1 MSRFDKPLAGGQI
14 QRTGVYM
21 GRKEDNIKKATE
33 VMYILP
39 QIRNLCIAAHIDHG
53 KTTLSDNLI
62 AGAGMMSSELAGS
75 ARVLDFDDQESARGI
90 TINAASASMVH
101 DVDDVPYLI
110 NLIDTPG
117 HVDFGG
123 DVTRAMR
130 AVDGCFIL
138 ACAVEGPMPQTETV
152 VRQALKEKVKPVL
165 FINKVDRLINE
176 LQVTPEDMMTRFS
189 ETIKQVN
196 RLIKQFAPDEFK
208 KSWQV
213 SVADGTVAFGSA
225 YHNWGITVPYM
236 AKSGI
241 SFTDIFAY
249 CNDENQVELATKA
262 PVHEVLLD
270 MAVSKLPGP
279 VEAQPYRIPNIWNG
293 DIDSPMGKSMAN
305 CDPEAELAMMIT
317 KIWMDPHAGEV
328 AVGRLY
334 SGSIAQGETVYAIG
348 AAKPERVQQ
357 VSMMVGGDRIT
368 VPKVVAGN
376 IAALTGIRSAAAGI
390 TLSRDKDFIPFEAIR
405 HYSDP
410 VVTVAVEPRSMKD
423 LPKFIDAL
431 RSLAKA
437 DASLQITTNQETGEA
452 LLAGM
457 GELHLEITVYRIE
470 EEQNIKVKVSP
481 PIVVYREG
489 IEGSNRGHP
498 FEGKSPNRH
507 NRFFFEI
514 EALSEEVVAALRA
527 GDLGDGPVR
536 PNDAK
541 ETGNKFG
548 ELGMNKDLMRKI
560 YAINGTNVLVNDTKG
575 IQGLHET
582 RELIIEA
589 FKEVCT
595 KGPVADEP
603 VQGMF
608 VRLTDAKLHEDA
620 IHRGP
625 AQTIPAVRNGI
636 KGAMLR
642 ARTVI
647 LEPMQK
653 AFVSVPNDWLG
664 QVTREVT
671 NRRGIIEDMPSDGE
685 VTTVVGVLPIAET
698 FGFSND
704 IRAASQG
711 RAIWN
716 TENLGFQILPPQ
728 LFDKVVA
735 EIRTRKGLKPEPNSI
750 GYYSE

>member
-1 MSRFDKPLAGGQI
+1 
-14 QRTGVYM
+14 M

-33 VMYILP
+33 VMHILP

-62 AGAGMMSSELAGS
+62 AGAGMMSEDLAGKS
-75 ARVLDFDDQESARGI
+75 RVLDFDEQESARGI

-101 DVDDVPYLI
+101 NVEGTDFLI

-176 LQVTPEDMMTRFS
+176 LQVTPEDMMERFK
-189 ETIKQVN
+189 ETITKVN
-196 RLIKQFAPDEFK
+196 KLIRQFAPEEK
-208 KSWQV
+208 RKEWQV
-213 SVADGTVAFGSA
+213 SVGDGTVAFGSA

-241 SFTDIFAY
+241 SFKDIFEF
-249 CNDENQVELATKA
+249 CHNEQQKELAQKA

-270 MAVSKLPGP
+270 MAVTKLPGP
-279 VEAQPYRIPNIWNG
+279 VEAQPYRIPNIWSG
-293 DIDSPMGKSMAN
+293 DLESTIGKAMMS

-334 SGSIAQGETVYAIG
+334 SGAINQGESVYAIG
-348 AAKPERVQQ
+348 AAKAERVQQ

-376 IAALTGIRSAAAGI
+376 IAAITGIRSAAAGV
-390 TLSRDKDFIPFEAIR
+390 TLSRDKDFTPFEAIR

-410 VVTVAVEPRSMKD
+410 VVTVAVEPKSMKD

-431 RSLAKA
+431 RSLAKS
-437 DASLQITTNQETGEA
+437 DASLQVRTDQETGEA

-457 GELHLEITVYRIE
+457 GELHLEITVYRLE

-481 PIVVYREG
+481 PIVVYRESV
-489 IEGSNRGHP
+489 EGNNKGRP

-507 NRFFFEI
+507 NRFMMEC
-514 EALSEEVVAALRA
+514 EPLPAEVISALRE
-527 GDLGDGPVR
+527 GHFGNGTIR
-536 PNDAK
+536 SGDAK

-548 ELGMNKDLMRKI
+548 EFGMDKDMMRKI
-560 YAINGTNVLVNDTKG
+560 YAIHDTNVLVNDTKG

-589 FKEVCT
+589 FNEVCK
-595 KGPVADEP
+595 KGPIADEP
-603 VQGMF
+603 VTGMM
-608 VRLTDAKLHEDA
+608 VRLVDAKLHEDA

-636 KGAMLR
+636 KGAMMR

-647 LEPMQK
+647 MEPMQRSH
-653 AFVSVPNDWLG
+653 VSVPNDWLG
-664 QVTREVT
+664 QVTREIT
-671 NRRGIIEDMPSDGE
+671 NRRGIIEDMPSEGE
-685 VTTVVGVLPIAET
+685 ATTVIGTLPIAET

-711 RAIWN
+711 RAVWN
-716 TENLGFQILPPQ
+716 SENTGFEMLPPQ
-728 LFDKVVA
+728 LFDKVVG
-735 EIRTRKGLKPEPNSI
+735 EIRTRKGLKPEPNPES
-750 GYYSE
+750 YYAD

>member
-1 MSRFDKPLAGGQI
+1 MSRFDKPLVGGQE
-14 QRTGVYM
+14 QRTGANM

-33 VMYILP
+33 VMNILP

-75 ARVLDFDDQESARGI
+75 ARVLDFDDQEAARGI

-101 DVDDVPYLI
+101 DVEGVPYLI

-176 LQVTPEDMMTRFS
+176 LQVTPEDMMARFS
-189 ETIKQVN
+189 DTIKQVN
-196 RLIKQFAPDEFK
+196 RLIKQFAPEEFK

-249 CNDENQVELATKA
+249 CNDENQEELATKA

-279 VEAQPYRIPNIWNG
+279 QEAQPYRIPNIWNG
-293 DIDSPMGKSMAN
+293 DIESPMGKAMVN
-305 CDPEAELAMMIT
+305 CDPDAELAMMIT

-334 SGSIAQGETVYAIG
+334 AGSIAQGETVYAIG

-368 VPKVVAGN
+368 VPRVVAGN

-390 TLSRDKDFIPFEAIR
+390 TLSRDKDFIPFEPIR

-489 IEGSNRGHP
+489 IEGSNRGHA

-548 ELGMNKDLMRKI
+548 ELGMERDLMRKI
-560 YAINGTNVLVNDTKG
+560 YAIHGTNVLVNDTKG

>member
-1 MSRFDKPLAGGQI
+1 
-14 QRTGVYM
+14 M

-33 VMYILP
+33 VMHILP

-62 AGAGMMSSELAGS
+62 AGAGMMSEDLAGKS
-75 ARVLDFDDQESARGI
+75 RVLDFDEQESARGI

-101 DVDDVPYLI
+101 SVEGTDYLI

-176 LQVTPEDMMTRFS
+176 LQVTPEDMMERFK
-189 ETIKQVN
+189 ETITKVN
-196 RLIKQFAPDEFK
+196 KLIRQFAPEEK
-208 KSWQV
+208 KKEWQV
-213 SVADGTVAFGSA
+213 SVGDGTVAFGSA

-241 SFTDIFAY
+241 SFKDIFEY
-249 CNDENQVELATKA
+249 CNNEQQRELAQKA

-270 MAVSKLPGP
+270 MAVTKLPGP
-279 VEAQPYRIPNIWNG
+279 VEAQPYRIPNIWTG
-293 DIDSPMGKSMAN
+293 DLETPIGKAMIS

-334 SGSIAQGETVYAIG
+334 SGAINQGESVYAIG

-376 IAALTGIRSAAAGI
+376 IAAITGIRSAAAGV
-390 TLSRDKDFIPFEAIR
+390 TLSRDKDFTPFEAIR

-410 VVTVAVEPRSMKD
+410 VVTVAVEPKSMKD

-431 RSLAKA
+431 RSLAKS
-437 DASLQITTNQETGEA
+437 DASLQVMTNQETGEA

-457 GELHLEITVYRIE
+457 GELHLEITVYRLE

-481 PIVVYREG
+481 PIVVYRESV
-489 IEGSNRGHP
+489 EGNNKGRS

-507 NRFFFEI
+507 NRFMMEC
-514 EALSEEVVAALRA
+514 EPLSAEVVAALRE
-527 GDLGDGPVR
+527 GHFGNGTIR
-536 PNDAK
+536 SGDAK
-541 ETGNKFG
+541 EVGSKFG
-548 ELGMNKDLMRKI
+548 EFGMDKDLMRKI

-589 FKEVCT
+589 FNEVCK

-603 VQGMF
+603 VMGMM
-608 VRLTDAKLHEDA
+608 VRLVDAKLHEDA

-642 ARTVI
+642 ARTV
-647 LEPMQK
+647 LMEPMQRSH
-653 AFVSVPNDWLG
+653 VSVPNDWLG
-664 QVTREVT
+664 QVTREIT
-671 NRRGIIEDMPSDGE
+671 NRRGIIEDMPSEGE
-685 VTTVVGVLPIAET
+685 ATTVIGTLPVAET

-711 RAIWN
+711 RAVWN
-716 TENLGFQILPPQ
+716 SENIGFEMLPPQ
-728 LFDKVVA
+728 LFDKVVG
-735 EIRTRKGLKPEPNSI
+735 EIRTRKGLKPEPNPES
-750 GYYSE
+750 YYAD

>member
-1 MSRFDKPLAGGQI
+1 
-14 QRTGVYM
+14 M

-33 VMYILP
+33 VMHVLP

-62 AGAGMMSSELAGS
+62 AGAGMMSSDLAGA
-75 ARVLDFDDQESARGI
+75 ARVLDFDEQESARGI

-101 DVDDVPYLI
+101 EVEGTDFLI

-176 LQVTPEDMMTRFS
+176 LQVTPEDMMERFKG
-189 ETIKQVN
+189 TIAKVN
-196 RLIKQFAPDEFK
+196 KLIKQFAPPEFK

-213 SVADGTVAFGSA
+213 DVGSGTVAFGSA

-236 AKSGI
+236 QKSGI
-241 SFTDIFAY
+241 SFKDIFQY
-249 CNDENQVELATKA
+249 CNDENQKELAQKA

-270 MAVSKLPGP
+270 MAVTKLPSP
-279 VEAQPYRIPNIWNG
+279 VESQPYRIPNIWTG
-293 DIDSPMGKSMAN
+293 DLESDVGKSMIN

-328 AVGRLY
+328 AVGRIY
-334 SGSIAQGETVYAIG
+334 SGAISQGESVFAIG
-348 AAKPERVQQ
+348 AAKAERVQQ

-376 IAALTGIRSAAAGI
+376 IAAITGIRSAAAGV
-390 TLSRDKDFIPFEAIR
+390 TLSRDKDFTPFEAIR
-405 HYSDP
+405 HYSEP
-410 VVTVAVEPRSMKD
+410 VVTVAVEPKSMKD

-431 RSLAKA
+431 RALAKS
-437 DASLQITTNQETGEA
+437 DASLQVTTNQETGEA

-489 IEGSNRGHP
+489 VEGNNHGNP

-507 NRFFFEI
+507 NRFYFEVEQLPNEVI
-514 EALSEEVVAALRA
+514 NALKS

-536 PNDAK
+536 TKEAK
-541 ETGNKFG
+541 EVGNKFG
-548 ELGMNKDLMRKI
+548 EYGMDKDLMRKI

-575 IQGLHET
+575 IQNLHET

-589 FKEVCT
+589 FNEVCV
-595 KGPVADEP
+595 KGPIADEP
-603 VQGMF
+603 VQGMM
-608 VRLTDAKLHEDA
+608 VRLVDAKLHEDA

-636 KGAMLR
+636 KGAMMR
-642 ARTVI
+642 ARTII
-647 LEPMQK
+647 LEPLQK

-671 NRRGIIEDMPSDGE
+671 NRRGIIEDMPSDGD
-685 VTTVVGVLPIAET
+685 VTTVVGIIPIAET

-711 RAIWN
+711 RAVWN
-716 TENLGFQILPPQ
+716 TENLGFRSTTTTI
-728 LFDKVVA
+728 
-735 EIRTRKGLKPEPNSI
+735 I
-750 GYYSE
+750 

>member
-1 MSRFDKPLAGGQI
+1 
-14 QRTGVYM
+14 M

-33 VMYILP
+33 VMHILP

-62 AGAGMMSSELAGS
+62 AGAGMMSSDLAGA
-75 ARVLDFDDQESARGI
+75 ARVLDFDEQESARGI

-101 DVDDVPYLI
+101 AVDGTDFLI

-176 LQVTPEDMMTRFS
+176 LQVTPEDMLKRFE
-189 ETIKQVN
+189 ETITKVN
-196 RLIKQFAPDEFK
+196 RLIKQFAPEEFK
-208 KSWQV
+208 KTWQV
-213 SVADGTVAFGSA
+213 SVMDGTVAFGSA
-225 YHNWGITVPYM
+225 YHNWGITIPYM
-236 AKSGI
+236 KKSGV
-241 SFTDIFAY
+241 SMTEIFEY
-249 CNDENQVELATKA
+249 CNNEDQKTLASKA

-270 MAVSKLPGP
+270 MAVTKLPGP
-279 VEAQPYRIPNIWNG
+279 VEAQPYRIPNIWTG
-293 DIDSPMGKSMAN
+293 DLDSTIGKAMIG

-328 AVGRLY
+328 AVGRIY
-334 SGSIAQGETVYAIG
+334 SGAIAQGESVFAIG
-348 AAKPERVQQ
+348 ASKAERVQQ

-376 IAALTGIRSAAAGI
+376 IAAITGIRSAAAGV
-390 TLSRDKDFIPFEAIR
+390 TLSRDKDFTPFEAIR

-410 VVTVAVEPRSMKD
+410 VVTVAVEPKSMKD

-431 RSLAKA
+431 RSLAKSE
-437 DASLQITTNQETGEA
+437 ASLKVTTNQETGEA

-470 EEQNIKVKVSP
+470 EEQNIKVSVSP

-489 IEGSNRGHP
+489 LQGSNRGRP

-507 NRFFFEI
+507 NRFFFEV
-514 EALSEEVVAALRA
+514 EPLTPEVVAALRS
-527 GDLGDGPVR
+527 GEFKEGTVR

-541 ETGNKFG
+541 EVGNKFG
-548 ELGMNKDLMRKI
+548 TLGMDKDLMRKI

-589 FKEVCT
+589 FNEVCV
-595 KGPVADEP
+595 KGPIADEP

-625 AQTIPAVRNGI
+625 AQTIPAVRNGL
-636 KGAMLR
+636 KGAMMR
-642 ARTVI
+642 AKTII

-671 NRRGIIEDMPSDGE
+671 NRRGIIEDMPSEGE

-711 RAIWN
+711 RAVWN
-716 TENLGFQILPPQ
+716 TENLGFEMLPPQ

-735 EIRTRKGLKPEPNSI
+735 QIRTRKGLKPEPNSES
-750 GYYSE
+750 YYSD

>member
-1 MSRFDKPLAGGQI
+1 
-14 QRTGVYM
+14 M
-21 GRKEDNIKKATE
+21 GRKEDNIKKARE
-33 VMYILP
+33 VMHVLP

-62 AGAGMMSSELAGS
+62 AGAGMMSSDLAGA
-75 ARVLDFDDQESARGI
+75 ARVLDFDEQESARGI

-101 DVDDVPYLI
+101 QHETTDYLI

-176 LQVTPEDMMTRFS
+176 LQVTPEDMMERFKG
-189 ETIKQVN
+189 TIQKVN
-196 RLIKQFAPDEFK
+196 KLIRQFAPEQYK
-208 KSWQV
+208 KEWQV
-213 SVADGTVAFGSA
+213 DVASGTVAFGSA

-241 SFTDIFAY
+241 SFKQIFEY
-249 CNDENQVELATKA
+249 CNNEDQKTLAQKA

-270 MAVSKLPGP
+270 MAVTKLPSP
-279 VEAQPYRIPNIWNG
+279 IQAQEYRIPNIWTG
-293 DIDSPMGKSMAN
+293 DLESEVGQAMLK
-305 CDPEAELAMMIT
+305 CDPEGELAMMIT

-334 SGSIAQGETVYAIG
+334 SGAINQGESVYAIG

-357 VSMMVGGDRIT
+357 VSMMVGPDRIT
-368 VPKVVAGN
+368 VPTVVAGN
-376 IAALTGIRSAAAGI
+376 IAAITGIRSAAAGV
-390 TLSRDKDFIPFEAIR
+390 TLSRDKDFTPFEAIR

-410 VVTVAVEPRSMKD
+410 VVTVAVEPKNMKD

-437 DASLQITTNQETGEA
+437 DASLQVTTNQETGEA

-457 GELHLEITVYRIE
+457 GELHLEITVFRIE
-470 EEQNIKVKVSP
+470 EEQNIQVKVSP
-481 PIVVYREG
+481 PIVVYRES
-489 IEGSNRGHP
+489 IEGNNHGRP

-507 NRFFFEI
+507 NRFYI
-514 EALSEEVVAALRA
+514 EVEPLSPEVLQGLRE
-527 GDLGDGPVR
+527 GVFGDGPVR
-536 PNDAK
+536 PK
-541 ETGNKFG
+541 ETKEIGDRFG
-548 ELGMNKDLMRKI
+548 EYGMDRDMMRKI

-575 IQGLHET
+575 IQALHET

-589 FKEVCT
+589 FNEVCK

-603 VQGMF
+603 MMGML
-608 VRLTDAKLHEDA
+608 VRLVDAKLHEDA

-625 AQTIPAVRNGI
+625 AQTIPAVRNGL
-636 KGAMLR
+636 KGAILR
-642 ARTVI
+642 ARAI
-647 LEPMQK
+647 LKEPMQK
-653 AFVSVPNDWLG
+653 AFISVPNDWLG

-671 NRRGIIEDMPSDGE
+671 NRRGIIEDMPSEGD
-685 VTTVVGVLPIAET
+685 VTTVVGIIPVGET

-711 RAIWN
+711 RAVWN
-716 TENLGFQILPPQ
+716 TENMGFENLPPQ
-728 LFDKVVA
+728 LFDKIVG
-735 EIRTRKGLKPEPNSI
+735 EIRTRKGLKPEPNPES
-750 GYYSE
+750 YYAE

>member
-1 MSRFDKPLAGGQI
+1 
-14 QRTGVYM
+14 M

-33 VMYILP
+33 VMHILP

-62 AGAGMMSSELAGS
+62 AGAGMMSSDLAGA
-75 ARVLDFDDQESARGI
+75 ARVLDFDEQESARGI

-101 DVDDVPYLI
+101 AVEGTDYLI

-176 LQVTPEDMMTRFS
+176 LQVTPEDMMERFKG
-189 ETIKQVN
+189 TITKVN
-196 RLIKQFAPDEFK
+196 RLIKQFAPEEFK

-241 SFTDIFAY
+241 SFTDIFQY
-249 CNDENQVELATKA
+249 CNDENQKELAQKA

-270 MAVSKLPGP
+270 MAVTKLPGP
-279 VEAQPYRIPNIWNG
+279 VEAQPYRIPNIWTG
-293 DIDSPMGKSMAN
+293 DLDSEIGKSMMS
-305 CDPEAELAMMIT
+305 CDPDAELAMMIT

-328 AVGRLY
+328 AVGRVY
-334 SGSIAQGETVYAIG
+334 SGAISQGESVFAIG

-376 IAALTGIRSAAAGI
+376 IAALTGIRSAAAGV
-390 TLSRDKDFIPFEAIR
+390 TLSRDKDFTPFEAIR

-410 VVTVAVEPRSMKD
+410 VVTVAVEPKSMKD

-437 DASLQITTNQETGEA
+437 DASLQVTTNQETGEA

-489 IEGSNRGHP
+489 IEGNNHGRA

-507 NRFFFEI
+507 NRFYFEVESLSTEVV
-514 EALSEEVVAALRA
+514 EALRSGE
-527 GDLGDGPVR
+527 LGNGPVR
-536 PNDAK
+536 TSDAK
-541 ETGNKFG
+541 EVGNKFG
-548 ELGMNKDLMRKI
+548 AFGMDKDLMRKI

-589 FKEVCT
+589 FNEVCN
-595 KGPVADEP
+595 KGPIADEP

-608 VRLTDAKLHEDA
+608 VRLVDAKLHEDA

-625 AQTIPAVRNGI
+625 AQTIPAVRNGL
-636 KGAMLR
+636 KGAMVR
-642 ARTVI
+642 AGTVI

-671 NRRGIIEDMPSDGE
+671 NRRGIIEDMPSEGE

-711 RAIWN
+711 RAVWN
-716 TENLGFQILPPQ
+716 TENLGFEPLPKM
-728 LFDKVVA
+728 LFDKVVSS
-735 EIRTRKGLKPEPNSI
+735 IRTRKGLKPEPNPES
-750 GYYSE
+750 YYSD

>member
-1 MSRFDKPLAGGQI
+1 
-14 QRTGVYM
+14 M

-33 VMYILP
+33 VMHDLP
-39 QIRNLCIAAHIDHG
+39 NIRNLCIAAHIDHG

-62 AGAGMMSSELAGS
+62 AGAGMMSNELAGA
-75 ARVLDFDDQESARGI
+75 ARVLDFDEQESARGI

-101 DVDDVPYLI
+101 SVEGKDYLI

-176 LQVTPEDMMTRFS
+176 LQVTPEDMMERFKG
-189 ETIKQVN
+189 TIQKVN
-196 RLIKQFAPDEFK
+196 KLIKQFAPGEFK
-208 KSWQV
+208 KEWQV
-213 SVADGTVAFGSA
+213 DVASGTVAFGSA

-236 AKSGI
+236 QKSGI
-241 SFTDIFAY
+241 SFKDIFEY
-249 CNDENQVELATKA
+249 CNNENQKELAQKA

-270 MAVSKLPGP
+270 MAVSKLPSP
-279 VEAQPYRIPNIWNG
+279 INAQPYRIPNIWTG
-293 DIDSPMGKSMAN
+293 DIQSSIGQAMVK
-305 CDPEAELAMMIT
+305 CDPEAELAMMVT

-328 AVGRLY
+328 AVGRVY
-334 SGSIAQGETVYAIG
+334 SGSINQGEQIFAIG
-348 AAKPERVQQ
+348 AAKAERVQQ
-357 VSMMVGGDRIT
+357 VSMMVGADRIA

-376 IAALTGIRSAAAGI
+376 IAAITGIRSAAAGV
-390 TLSRDKDFIPFEAIR
+390 TLSRDKDFTPFEAIR

-410 VVTVAVEPRSMKD
+410 VVTVAVEPKSMKD

-437 DASLQITTNQETGEA
+437 DASLQVTTNQETGEA

-489 IEGSNRGHP
+489 IQSNNHGNP

-507 NRFFFEI
+507 NRFYFEV
-514 EALSEEVVAALRA
+514 EALSEEVVQGLRS
-527 GDLGDGPVR
+527 GVLGDGPVR
-536 PNDAK
+536 TSDAK
-541 ETGNKFG
+541 EVGSKFG
-548 ELGMNKDLMRKI
+548 EFGMDKDLMRKI

-575 IQGLHET
+575 IQNLHET

-589 FKEVCT
+589 FNEVCA
-595 KGPVADEP
+595 KGPIADEP

-608 VRLTDAKLHEDA
+608 VRLVDAKLHEDA

-636 KGAMLR
+636 KGAMMR
-642 ARTVI
+642 ARTII

-671 NRRGIIEDMPSDGE
+671 TRRGIIEDMPSEGA
-685 VTTVVGVLPIAET
+685 VTTVVATLPIAET

-711 RAIWN
+711 RAVWN
-716 TENLGFQILPPQ
+716 TENLGFEMLPPQ
-728 LFDKVVA
+728 LFDKVVG
-735 EIRTRKGLKPEPNSI
+735 EIRQRKGLKPEPNPES
-750 GYYSE
+750 YYAD

>member
-1 MSRFDKPLAGGQI
+1 
-14 QRTGVYM
+14 M

-33 VMYILP
+33 VMHILP

-62 AGAGMMSSELAGS
+62 AGAGMMSSDLAGA
-75 ARVLDFDDQESARGI
+75 ARVLDFDEQESARGI

-101 DVDDVPYLI
+101 GVDGTDYLI

-176 LQVTPEDMMTRFS
+176 LQVTPEDMMERFKG
-189 ETIKQVN
+189 TITKVN
-196 RLIKQFAPDEFK
+196 KLIKQFAPEEFK

-213 SVADGTVAFGSA
+213 SVGAGTVAFGSA

-241 SFTDIFAY
+241 SFTDIFQY
-249 CNDENQVELATKA
+249 CNDENQKELAQKA

-279 VEAQPYRIPNIWNG
+279 VEAQPYRVPNIWTG
-293 DIDSPMGKSMAN
+293 DLDSDIAKSMMA

-328 AVGRLY
+328 AVGRIY
-334 SGSIAQGETVYAIG
+334 SGAIAQGETVYAIG

-376 IAALTGIRSAAAGI
+376 IAALTGIRSAAAGL
-390 TLSRDKDFIPFEAIR
+390 TLSHDKDFTPFEAIR

-410 VVTVAVEPRSMKD
+410 VVTVAVEPKSMKD

-437 DASLQITTNQETGEA
+437 DASLQVTTNQETGEA

-489 IEGSNRGHP
+489 IEGNNHGRS

-507 NRFFFEI
+507 NRFYFEVEALSTEVI
-514 EALSEEVVAALRA
+514 EALRS
-527 GDLGDGPVR
+527 GDLGSGNIR
-536 PNDAK
+536 SSDAK

-548 ELGMNKDLMRKI
+548 ALGMDKDLMRKI

-589 FKEVCT
+589 FNEVCSR
-595 KGPVADEP
+595 GPIADEP

-608 VRLTDAKLHEDA
+608 VRLVDAKLHEDA

-636 KGAMLR
+636 KGAMMR

-671 NRRGIIEDMPSDGE
+671 NRRGIIEDMPSEGE

-711 RAIWN
+711 RAVWN
-716 TENLGFQILPPQ
+716 TENLGFEPLPQ
-728 LFDKVVA
+728 MLFDKVVSS
-735 EIRTRKGLKPEPNSI
+735 IRTRKGLKPEPNPES
-750 GYYSE
+750 YYSD